1 MKFTDTLLARAGI
14 EGTVSLWDSRLLGK
28 GAPIHVFNRPGCK
41 FNALDISEHILAGG
55 ASKKIVFWDLRKMKQ
70 RCEFTE
76 SFNEDITALQFSKE
90 INTTFFA
97 ATYDGLIAKFDLTE
111 KNEEDA
117 FVWGH
122 QIL

>member
-1 MKFTDTLLARAGI
+1 
-14 EGTVSLWDSRLLGK
+14 
-28 GAPIHVFNRPGCK
+28 
-41 FNALDISEHILAGG
+41 
-55 ASKKIVFWDLRKMKQ
+55 MKQ

-122 QIL
+122 QIM